1 MKEYGFQFAVL
12 RYTHDPIT
20 QEFINIGL
28 VLYSTEARYFK
39 ARIQHSFGRI
49 SQAFPG
55 AKAAGL
61 AQTLDHLESEIAT
74 KEKRLWAYPS
84 FWKHS
89 PQQLRCLLELILPS
103 DDSCLLF
110 SGHGGG
116 LACDLDHELDR
127 LFDRMVMQ
135 YVRPRR
141 ETT

>member
-12 RYTHDPIT
+12 RYTHDPVT
-20 QEFINIGL
+20 REFINIGL

-39 ARIQHSFGRI
+39 ARMQRSFDRI

-61 AQTLDHLESEIAT
+61 TQTLDHLESEVAT

-84 FWKHS
+84 FWKC
-89 PQQLRCLLELILPS
+89 PQQLRCLLEFILPS

-110 SGHGGG
+110 GGYGGG

-127 LFDRMVMQ
+127 LFDRMVMR
-135 YVRPRR
+135 YVRPRC